1 MLVRGFE
8 LINKFIYKKK
18 CGTVIKFNK
27 KKRLVKGTLSDQT
40 QFLATNSPLKKMKMF
55 FISY

>member
-18 CGTVIKFNK
+18 CGTVTKFNQK
-27 KKRLVKGTLSDQT
+27 IRLVKGTLSG
-40 QFLATNSPLKKMKMF
+40 
-55 FISY
+55 